1 MIKSNVK
8 GILERL
14 SEDLRNEDGRPA
26 SELLSGYLG
35 ESLVIRV
42 DTGATE
48 LLTYVGQLD
57 SFLKISSS
65 ISGYSSD
72 ALAEVCP
79 SITSSIAVD
88 YDVSSRYFQMSIELN
103 DAGEIY
109 GDDRFAVIV
118 SLHSLVSCLDM
129 FISKVMPRGIT
140 DTLQKIYGNKLSI
153 NSVAVLLDKF
163 NSIVEG
169 TLTSIEL
176 AMTNDGLLDL
186 ARYVNAGVVKEAI
199 AYRDFI
205 FEN

>member
-1 MIKSNVK
+1 MVKSNVK
-8 GILERL
+8 EILERL
-14 SEDLRNEDGRPA
+14 SEDLRNGDG
-26 SELLSGYLG
+26 SNGFELLSGYLDN
-35 ESLVIRV
+35 SIVIRV
-42 DTGATE
+42 DSVDSE

-57 SFLKISSS
+57 SFLKLASS

-72 ALAEVCP
+72 ALADVCP

-88 YDVSSRYFQMSIELN
+88 YDVTGRYFQMSIELR
-103 DAGEIY
+103 DSGAVDGE
-109 GDDRFAVIV
+109 DRFAVIV
-118 SLHSLVSCLDM
+118 SLHSLVACLDM
-129 FISKVMPRGIT
+129 FISKVMPRGIL
-140 DTLQKIYGNKLSI
+140 DTLQTIYGNKISI

-163 NSIVEG
+163 NSIVNG
-169 TLTSIEL
+169 KLTSIEL